1 MLNTIFLIFFLI
13 GIIVAPILFIKGLIG
28 FGEGISKIK
37 ENQKIAWDYVKKME
51 GKNWD
56 ELSWLEKE
64 KLIEANEIINREIGI
79 EKSREE
85 IIADLERQSQ

>member
-56 ELSWLEKE
+56 ELTSEEKE
-64 KLIEANEIINREIGI
+64 KLIEAHEIINNDIGLV
-79 EKSREE
+79 KTREE
-85 IIADLERQSQ
+85 IITDLQRQSQ